1 MQTLTQM
8 PGTGQ
13 SPLNFS
19 FPEEQLHFEESI
31 IEKGHYLFMP
41 DEAPH
46 TLYYIKKGRVK
57 VANHSDSKK
66 EIIKAIAGKADLI
79 GVAGLLGLH
88 QYEDYALALE
98 ETHVCSMSLQN
109 VRKLM
114 TSKPSFACFITAQ
127 LGKRMQYFNKRLESL
142 VFKDA
147 RRRII
152 EAILDLNEN
161 HGDRVGLEYVVR
173 RFITHQE
180 IANLS
185 ATSRQTVTSVLNDLR
200 NSGLIK
206 FNRRRLLIQDLEAL
220 KDLV

>member
-1 MQTLTQM
+1 M

-13 SPLNFS
+13 SPLNIS
-19 FPEEQLHFEESI
+19 FPEDQLQPKDATI
-31 IEKGHYLFMP
+31 DKGHYLFLP
-41 DEAPH
+41 DEAPAK
-46 TLYYIKKGRVK
+46 LYYIKKGRVK
-57 VANHSDSKK
+57 VASYGENRK
-66 EIIKAIAGKADLI
+66 EIIKAIAGQGDLI
-79 GVAGLLGLH
+79 GVAGLLGMK
-88 QYEDYALALE
+88 QYEDYAIALE
-98 ETHVCSMSLQN
+98 DLKVCSITLTD

-114 TSKPSFACFITAQ
+114 ESKPEIACWVMSHI
-127 LGKRMQYFNKRLESL
+127 GKRMQYFNKRLESL

-152 EAILDLNEN
+152 ETLLDLNSA

-200 NSGLIK
+200 NDRLIK
-206 FNRRRLLIQDLEAL
+206 FNRRRLLIQDLDKL
-220 KDLV
+220 QSLV